1 MPPLDPEMI
10 EPVHEHLRGKGI
22 KLHLGDGVAGFEA
35 AGEGGLMVKTQ
46 GGKAY
51 PADLVILVRGG
62 AAWGR
67 GGAEGRVGGRA
78 GQTCGTRSSYRFR
91 LALLSMIYSA
101 CCSPSPTYFS
111 ACIGMQSDQKPP
123 FMVL

>member
-62 AAWGR
+62 QPGQ
-67 GGAEGRVGGRA
+67 GA
-78 GQTCGTRSSYRFR
+78 Y
-91 LALLSMIYSA
+91 
-101 CCSPSPTYFS
+101 
-111 ACIGMQSDQKPP
+111 IGMQSYQPP
-123 FMVL
+123 PLHCA